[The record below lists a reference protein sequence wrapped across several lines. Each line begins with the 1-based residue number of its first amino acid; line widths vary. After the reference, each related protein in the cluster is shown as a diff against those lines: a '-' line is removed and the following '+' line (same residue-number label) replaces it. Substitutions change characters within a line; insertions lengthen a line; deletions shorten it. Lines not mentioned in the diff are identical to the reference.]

1 MSAPMGEESVYAT
14 YPSLNGRGVFITGG
28 ATGIGAE
35 LVRQF
40 AAQGSR
46 VGFVDIDDE
55 AAADLLTTVARE
67 TGTEPWFRRC
77 DIRDV
82 PALQSAVHE
91 AATVIGPVRVL
102 VNNAANDQRQTVENV
117 TVEFWD
123 DKMNVNL
130 RPHFFTTQAVAPMM
144 AASGGGSVVNLGS
157 ITWHAKFAHTSV
169 YATAKAAIEGLT
181 RSLARDL
188 GPSSIRV
195 NCLIPGWVMT
205 QRQLR
210 DWVTPQAE
218 LELDRAQ
225 CLNGRLQP
233 ADIARLAMWLTADDS
248 MLCTGQTWVADGGW
262 I

>member
-1 MSAPMGEESVYAT
+1 MPPGEESAYAT
-14 YPSLNGRGVFITGG
+14 YPSLNDRGVFITGG

-46 VGFVDIDDE
+46 VGFVDIDE
-55 AAADLLTTVARE
+55 AAAADLVKTIAQE
-67 TGTEPWFRRC
+67 TGVEPWFRPC

-82 PALQSAVHE
+82 ADLQSALHE
-91 AATVIGPVRVL
+91 AAAMIGPVQAL
-102 VNNAANDQRQTVENV
+102 VNNAANDQRQAVEDV

-144 AASGGGSVVNLGS
+144 SAAGGGSVVNLGS
-157 ITWHAKFAHTSV
+157 ITWHAKFANTSV

-205 QRQLR
+205 ERQLR
-210 DWVTPQAE
+210 DWVTPEAE
-218 LELDRAQ
+218 VEMDRAQ
-225 CLNGRLQP
+225 CLNRRLQP
-233 ADIARLAMWLTADDS
+233 ADIARLAMWLAADDS
-248 MLCTGQTWVADGGW
+248 ALCTGQTWVADAGW